1 MGPPLPAPS
10 LALTQSSRN
19 VVGVD
24 YADVVAASFNPS
36 PEGSVAAPTI
46 DPSPARGLRDAIEPI
61 AMHVV
66 WARAT
71 NERLATLGL
80 DFLTGYVWG
89 RAAALGEPDA
99 GVVAATFAVF
109 EPAFVGAM
117 YDAGRRACDRETMLA
132 ARSEA
137 TIASLT
143 EALGDADVASVSEVL
158 ASAVAAV
165 DGTGRPLFSGLR
177 AQAWPDA
184 PVGRLWRACE
194 LVREHRGDSHVAACI
209 ARGLGPIE
217 MNILTELW
225 VGMPLGAYT
234 ATRGWAPDSIAAAA
248 EALRARGLLEA
259 DDLSPNGRALR
270 NDIEATTDAMQ
281 APLLDA
287 LGADLEAMVAL
298 LTEWSERCIAA
309 GAFPPDVFKRAA
321 G

>member
-1 MGPPLPAPS
+1 
-10 LALTQSSRN
+10 
-19 VVGVD
+19 VD

-46 DPSPARGLRDAIEPI
+46 DPSPARALRDAIEPI

-99 GVVAATFAVF
+99 AVVAATFAVF

-117 YDAGRRACDRETMLA
+117 YDAGRNACDRETMLS

-143 EALGDADVASVSEVL
+143 EALGDADVASVADAL
-158 ASAVAAV
+158 ASAVAAA
-165 DGTGRPLFSGLR
+165 DGTGRALFSGLR

-184 PVGRLWRACE
+184 PVGRLWRGCE
-194 LVREHRGDSHVAACI
+194 LVREHRGDSHVAACT
-209 ARGLGPIE
+209 AQGLGPVE

-234 ATRGWAPDSIAAAA
+234 ATRGWAPAAIAAAA
-248 EALRARGLLEA
+248 DALRARGLLEA
-259 DDLSPNGRALR
+259 DDLSSSGRALR

-281 APLLDA
+281 APLLVA
-287 LGADLEAMVAL
+287 LGPDLEAIVTQLA
-298 LTEWSERCIAA
+298 EWSERCIAA
-309 GAFPPDVFKRAA
+309 RAFPPDVYKRAA